1 MGQPIAF
8 VIADTL
14 NNAKDAAELISLE
27 IEEYDVIVDPRDA
40 MAGDSPSIHPSLND
54 NIALDWEYGDE
65 SEVDD
70 LIEKAKY
77 KTSIELRNSRLIIS
91 AMEPRACMASFDSET
106 NSYDLHSPSQG
117 LFGFTN
123 ILAKIFNV
131 DRDQMHCHTPSVG
144 GSFGMKSSPYPEYIA
159 SLVAAKKTGKTIKWK
174 DTRTDS
180 FLSDTHGRDSWIE
193 ATIAFDDNKKM
204 VAAKIQVVANS
215 GAFMGLMLS
224 LIHI

>member
-40 MAGDSPSIHPSLND
+40 MASDSPSIHPTLND

-77 KTSIELRNSRLIIS
+77 KTSIELRNSRLIAIS
-91 AMEPRACMASFDSET
+91 YGTTSM
-106 NSYDLHSPSQG
+106 Y
-117 LFGFTN
+117 
-123 ILAKIFNV
+123 
-131 DRDQMHCHTPSVG
+131 
-144 GSFGMKSSPYPEYIA
+144 
-159 SLVAAKKTGKTIKWK
+159 GK
-174 DTRTDS
+174 
-180 FLSDTHGRDSWIE
+180 F
-193 ATIAFDDNKKM
+193 
-204 VAAKIQVVANS
+204 
-215 GAFMGLMLS
+215 
-224 LIHI
+224 